1 MAAAEWLSSCLA
13 QGKFRIETGGG
24 LLMRRVGKTV
34 IRKRALWRWF
44 FFLLLNVV
52 CLNGHAENEVDEPD
66 RPSTLYLHV
75 LLEKVTNT
83 YPPYLAA
90 LIERDIAQG
99 QLRSARGAF
108 DFQTFARIFDNPT
121 GFYQSST
128 IEAGFEQ
135 FTGLWG
141 STLFGGYRWTDG
153 ILPDYYYDRRTD
165 GGGSPNIGFKL
176 PLLKNRAIDQRRRSI
191 QNARLDVELADP
203 VIQRQHLDFVRAA
216 SAAYLN
222 WIKTGRALEVAERM
236 LALAKDRRLAIET
249 RIDQGLEA
257 KAVALENDQVV
268 VSREILLIDA
278 QRDFDSAGIALS
290 LFHRDDQDEPVRPL
304 REQLPETWP
313 STSESPEDLI
323 SSAWKYA
330 SRHRPELRIYELELL
345 KLGVDKEYYRN
356 QLLPSLDAYASASQ
370 NLGESL
376 YKDTGELEL
385 KLGIEFRVPLQRNA
399 AKGAADANA
408 AKIEQMQTKA
418 SFAMEK
424 VFAEIEKGYVSISA
438 SDEKLTLTRENR
450 RLAEMLREIEED
462 RFRLGA
468 TNLLSVQIREQ
479 TAIKAE
485 QSLLSAQ
492 HSYYL
497 AIIDFLISSG
507 INFDT
512 YQEDSPGLWELAGQ
526 WSGD

>member
-1 MAAAEWLSSCLA
+1 MWSLMKSD
-13 QGKFRIETGGG
+13 
-24 LLMRRVGKTV
+24 LMRITR
-34 IRKRALWRWF
+34 WRWMLPWL
-44 FFLLLNVV
+44 FLHA
-52 CLNGHAENEVDEPD
+52 CLIGHAGNEVDNQGRSD
-66 RPSTLYLHV
+66 TLYLNT
-75 LLEKVTNT
+75 LLEKVSNT

-121 GFYQSST
+121 GFYESST

-141 STLFGGYRWTDG
+141 TTVFGGYRWTDG

-176 PLLKNRAIDQRRRSI
+176 PLLKNRAIDQRRRAVR
-191 QNARLDVELADP
+191 NARLDVELVDP
-203 VIQRQHLDFVRAA
+203 VIQRQYLDFVRAA

-222 WIKTGRALEVAERM
+222 WIKTGRALDVAERM
-236 LALAKDRRLAIET
+236 LNLAEDRRLAIET

-257 KAVALENDQVV
+257 KAVSLENDQLV
-268 VSREILLIDA
+268 VSRKIQTIDA
-278 QRDFDSAGIALS
+278 NREFEAASIALS
-290 LFHRDDQDEPVRPL
+290 LFYRDDQDDPVRPL
-304 REQLPETWP
+304 RHQLPEAWP
-313 STSESPEDLI
+313 DTSEPPENLI
-323 SSAWKYA
+323 ASAWKHA
-330 SRHRPELRIYELELL
+330 SGHRPELRIYELELQ

-385 KLGIEFRVPLQRNA
+385 KLGIEFRVPLQRNV
-399 AKGAADANA
+399 AKGAAEANV
-408 AKIEQMQTKA
+408 AKIEQMQKKA
-418 SFAMEK
+418 AFAMEK
-424 VFAEIEKGYVSISA
+424 VFAEIEKGHLSLTA
-438 SDEKLTLTRENR
+438 NGEKLELTRENR
-450 RLAEMLREIEED
+450 RLAEMLRQIEED

-468 TNLLSVQIREQ
+468 TNLLSLQIREQ

-497 AIIDFLISSG
+497 AIVDFLISSG
-507 INFDT
+507 VDFDA
-512 YQEDSPGLWELAGQ
+512 YKNKNSGLWELAGQ
-526 WSGD
+526 WMTD